1 MAAKKKASTKKSAS
15 RKATSRK
22 TASKKAAS
30 KKSTSK
36 KSTSK
41 KSSGRLDAIALL
53 KQDHEEVLS
62 LLESLEEA
70 TGARRQ
76 KLLGQIEQELKVHTT
91 IEEEIFYPAF
101 QAAARK
107 KEDQK
112 MFYEAVHEHHVVDQ
126 FLPEAR
132 DGVSNE
138 ELKAKAKVLKEL
150 VEHHAEE
157 EEDEMFPRARKV
169 LGREELRE
177 LGRQMQERKTAL
189 MAGMPSKP
197 NSRASRR

>member
-1 MAAKKKASTKKSAS
+1 MATKKASSKKSAS
-15 RKATSRK
+15 
-22 TASKKAAS
+22 KKSAS
-30 KKSTSK
+30 KKSASKKSASKKSSSK
-36 KSTSK
+36 KSTG
-41 KSSGRLDAIALL
+41 KSTAKRSLDAIALL

-62 LLESLEEA
+62 LLDSLEEA

-126 FLPEAR
+126 FLPEVRNGAN
-132 DGVSNE
+132 NE

-177 LGRQMQERKTAL
+177 LGRRMQERKNAL
-189 MAGMPSKP
+189 MAGAMPRRPK
-197 NSRASRR
+197 SRSI